1 MKNNFK
7 MLIVFSPIFV
17 AYTKIIVRYDFV
29 APLIAAADV
38 HGTRSL
44 SLS

>member
-1 MKNNFK
+1 

-29 APLIAAADV
+29 APLITAADV